1 MGMADT
7 WGVADVLKMLVDAAS
22 AALNRVESARGTEAL
37 VPARGAGPLDLIW
50 GVRQREPRPVR

>member
-7 WGVADVLKMLVDAAS
+7 WGVAHVLKMLVDAAS
-22 AALNRVESARGTEAL
+22 AALNRVEGARGTEAL